1 MNEDRNQPA
10 SQDSTPQQARTA
22 SISESVTFTLL
33 YLIPYLL
40 RGIFTK
46 NPLWTFIFDAID
58 TDAHVV
64 KFCQRL
70 RSKYRSELI
79 YVRMLTGNSLL
90 LFSEEGIKRVLNNSP
105 SIYGVPDLKRKGMSH
120 FQPNAL
126 TIAEGE
132 AWRDRRVFNEAVLNS
147 SQRVHEYGDAFLEI
161 IKTEVRS
168 ALDQTGTYFGWE
180 CFDRLFKRIMLQVIF
195 GTNGRTES
203 GLPNRLHQMMVESNR
218 TLLLGKSKDFDAF
231 YEEIRRHLASPQ
243 PNSLTA
249 LCPHAPQTDNT
260 RAENQIP
267 HWMFAMMETLATN
280 TLRALALI
288 VSHPVVEERVHLQIN
303 KNQSFSPSDISS
315 FTYLEGCLQEAM
327 RLWPT
332 TSMLGR
338 KTLVADKIC
347 GNLVPAKTQIIILN
361 TFNHRDNE
369 THYFADEFAPEIWSQ
384 QRVDYHFNHL
394 SNGTQVCAG
403 LHLAL
408 FIGTAVL
415 AEALRIGRYKLCEP
429 SLNPARPLPHS
440 FNEFRTKLERIP
452 PYQQRH

>member
-10 SQDSTPQQARTA
+10 SQESTPQPARTA
-22 SISESVTFTLL
+22 SIGESVTFTLL

-40 RGIFTK
+40 RGVFTK
-46 NPLWTFIFDAID
+46 SQFWTFIFDLID
-58 TDAHVV
+58 TDAQVV

-70 RSKYRSELI
+70 RSKYRSQLI
-79 YVRMLTGNSLL
+79 YIRMLTGNSLL
-90 LFSEEGIKRVLNNSP
+90 LFSEEGIKRVLDNSP
-105 SIYGVPDLKRKGMSH
+105 SIYGVPDLKQKGMSH

-126 TIAEGE
+126 TLSEGE

-147 SQRVHEYGDAFLEI
+147 SQRVHECSDAFLEV
-161 IKTEVRS
+161 IKNEVRS
-168 ALDQTGTYFGWE
+168 ALDQTGTYFGWQF
-180 CFDRLFKRIMLQVIF
+180 FDRLFKGIMLQVVF
-195 GTNGRTES
+195 GANAQTET
-203 GLPNRLHQMMVESNR
+203 GLPDRLHQMMVESNR
-218 TLLLGKSKDFDAF
+218 IALLGKSNEFDAF
-231 YEEIRRHLASPQ
+231 YKEIRRHLASPR

-249 LCPHAPQTDNT
+249 LCPHAAQTDNT
-260 RAENQIP
+260 RVENQIP

-288 VSHPVVEERVHLQIN
+288 VSHPAVEERVRLPIHKN
-303 KNQSFSPSDISS
+303 KSFSPSDVAS

-338 KTLVADKIC
+338 KALVADRIC

-369 THYFADEFAPEIWSQ
+369 THYFANQFAPEIWSEHK
-384 QRVDYHFNHL
+384 VDYHFNHL
-394 SNGTQVCAG
+394 SNGAQVCAG
-403 LHLAL
+403 LRLAL

-415 AEALRIGRYKLCEP
+415 AELLRTGRYKLREP

-440 FNEFRTKLERIP
+440 FNEFRTKLERLP
-452 PYQQRH
+452 PY

>member
-1 MNEDRNQPA
+1 VRL
-10 SQDSTPQQARTA
+10 A
-22 SISESVTFTLL
+22 SIGESITFTLL
-33 YLIPYLL
+33 HLIPYLL
-40 RGIFTK
+40 RGVFTK
-46 NPLWTFIFDAID
+46 NPFWTFIFEAVD

-79 YVRMLTGNSLL
+79 YIRMLTGNSLL
-90 LFSEEGIKRVLNNSP
+90 LFSEQGIKRVLNNSP

-126 TIAEGE
+126 TISEGE

-147 SQRVHEYGDAFLEI
+147 SQRAHEYSATFLEI
-161 IKTEVRS
+161 IKNEVRS
-168 ALDQTGTYFGWE
+168 VLDQTRTYFGWE
-180 CFDRLFKRIMLQVIF
+180 CFDRLFKRITLQVTF
-195 GTNGRTES
+195 GANAQTEA

-218 TLLLGKSKDFDAF
+218 TVLLGKSKEFDTF

-243 PNSLTA
+243 RSSLAA

-260 RAENQIP
+260 RVENQIP

-288 VSHPVVEERVHLQIN
+288 VSHPAVEERVRLHIN
-303 KNQSFSPSDISS
+303 KNQSFSSSEISS
-315 FTYLEGCLQEAM
+315 FTYLESCLQEAM

-332 TSMLGR
+332 TAMLAR
-338 KTLVADKIC
+338 KTLVADQLC
-347 GNLVPAKTQIIILN
+347 GNPVPAKTQVLILN

-369 THYFADEFAPEIWSQ
+369 THYFADRFTPEIWSE
-384 QRVDYHFNHL
+384 RKVDYHFNHL
-394 SNGTQVCAG
+394 SNGAQVCAG
-403 LHLAL
+403 LNLAL

-415 AEALRIGRYKLCEP
+415 AELLRISRYKLCRP

-440 FNEFRTKLERIP
+440 FNEFRTKLKRIP
-452 PYQQRH
+452 PYSTALSK

>member
-1 MNEDRNQPA
+1 MNEDRNPPS
-10 SQDSTPQQARTA
+10 SQESNPQTARTA
-22 SISESVTFTLL
+22 SIGESVTFTLL

-40 RGIFTK
+40 RGVFTK
-46 NPLWTFIFDAID
+46 NPFWTFIFDALD

-64 KFCQRL
+64 TFCQRL

-79 YVRMLTGNSLL
+79 YIRMLTGNSLL
-90 LFSEEGIKRVLNNSP
+90 LFSEAGIERVLNNSP

-120 FQPNAL
+120 FQPNAV
-126 TIAEGE
+126 TISESE
-132 AWRDRRVFNEAVLNS
+132 AWRDRRAFNEAVLNS
-147 SQRVHEYGDAFLEI
+147 SQRVHEYSDAFLEV
-161 IKTEVRS
+161 IKNEVRS
-168 ALDQTGTYFGWE
+168 AFDQTGTYVGWE
-180 CFDRLFKRIMLQVIF
+180 CFDRLFKRIMLQIIF
-195 GTNGRTES
+195 GVKTGTET
-203 GLPNRLHQMMVESNR
+203 GLPNLLHRMMVQSNQ
-218 TLLLGKSKDFDAF
+218 TVLLGKSKEFDAF
-231 YEEIRRHLASPQ
+231 YQEIRGHSASPQ

-249 LCPHAPQTDNT
+249 LCPHAPQTNNT
-260 RAENQIP
+260 RVENQIP

-288 VSHPVVEERVHLQIN
+288 VSHPAVEERVRLDIH
-303 KNQSFSPSDISS
+303 KNQSFSPADISS
-315 FTYLEGCLQEAM
+315 LTYLEGCLQEAM

-338 KTLVADKIC
+338 KALVADMIC

-369 THYFADEFAPEIWSQ
+369 THYFADQFTPEIWSQ
-384 QRVDYHFNHL
+384 RQADYHFNHL

-415 AEALRIGRYKLCEP
+415 AELLRVGRYRLCQP
-429 SLNPARPLPHS
+429 SLDPARPLPHS
-440 FNEFRTKLERIP
+440 FNEFRTKLERMP
-452 PYQQRH
+452 PY

>member
-10 SQDSTPQQARTA
+10 SQESTPQQARTA
-22 SISESVTFTLL
+22 SIGESVTFTLL

-40 RGIFTK
+40 RGVFTK
-46 NPLWTFIFDAID
+46 NPFWTFIFDAID

-64 KFCQRL
+64 KFCKRL
-70 RSKYRSELI
+70 RSKYTSELI

-90 LFSEEGIKRVLNNSP
+90 LFSEKGIKRVLNNSP

-126 TIAEGE
+126 TTSEGE
-132 AWRDRRVFNEAVLNS
+132 VWRDRRMFNEAVLNS
-147 SQRVHEYGDAFLEI
+147 SQRVHEYSDAFLAV
-161 IKTEVRS
+161 IKNEVRS
-168 ALDQTGTYFGWE
+168 ALDQTGTCFGLE

-195 GTNGRTES
+195 GANARDET
-203 GLPNRLHQMMVESNR
+203 GLPSRLHQLMVESNR
-218 TLLLGKSKDFDAF
+218 IALLGKSKEFEAF
-231 YEEIRRHLASPQ
+231 YDEIRDHLASPT
-243 PNSLTA
+243 PASLA
-249 LCPHAPQTDNT
+249 GLCPHVPQTDST
-260 RAENQIP
+260 RVENQIP

-288 VSHPVVEERVHLQIN
+288 ISHPAAEERVRLYIN

-315 FTYLEGCLQEAM
+315 LTYLEGCLQEAM

-332 TSMLGR
+332 TAMLAR
-338 KTLVADKIC
+338 KTLVADQLC
-347 GNLVPAKTQIIILN
+347 GNPVPAKTQVLILN

-369 THYFADEFAPEIWSQ
+369 THYFADHFTPEIWSE
-384 QRVDYHFNHL
+384 RKVDYHFNHL
-394 SNGTQVCAG
+394 SNGAQVCAG
-403 LHLAL
+403 LNLAL

-415 AEALRIGRYKLCEP
+415 AELLRIGRYKLCRP

-440 FNEFRTKLERIP
+440 FDEFRTKLERIP
-452 PYQQRH
+452 PY